1 MNLCKNIIAP
11 IQLSSQH
18 VVTRSLTPP
27 PIPLFK
33 INVGGAV
40 FEARKAIGVGVIIR
54 DDKGKV
60 IAALT
65 KKIEAPLMDAIWA
78 KAKAYETSIC
88 FAPNVGLLILFW
100 RVIL

>member
-1 MNLCKNIIAP
+1 M
-11 IQLSSQH
+11 
-18 VVTRSLTPP
+18 
-27 PIPLFK
+27 
-33 INVGGAV
+33 
-40 FEARKAIGVGVIIR
+40 IR
-54 DDKGKV
+54 GRF

-65 KKIEAPLMDAIWA
+65 KKIETPLMDAIGA

>member
-1 MNLCKNIIAP
+1 MLLILNLCKNNIALV
-11 IQLSSQH
+11 QLSSQ

-27 PIPLFK
+27 PFPLFK
-33 INVGGAV
+33 INVDGAV
-40 FEARKAIGVGVIIR
+40 FEAQKAIGVGVIIR
-54 DDKGKV
+54 D
-60 IAALT
+60 
-65 KKIEAPLMDAIWA
+65 EAPLMDAIGA